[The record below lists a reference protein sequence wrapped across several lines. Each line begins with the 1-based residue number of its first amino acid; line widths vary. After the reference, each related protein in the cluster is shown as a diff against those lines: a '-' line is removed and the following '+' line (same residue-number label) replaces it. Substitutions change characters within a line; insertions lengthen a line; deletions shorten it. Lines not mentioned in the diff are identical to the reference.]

1 MSFKNTIHIAVFV
14 LAIIF
19 SVSLMAN
26 DRSPFPAIFLGLLVF
41 IIIYCFRNI
50 PKKHKTFSYL
60 DQQRAMRAFDRTD
73 SLKFA
78 LKDKGKKKKRRL

>member
-1 MSFKNTIHIAVFV
+1 MPLKNTIHIAVFV
-14 LAIIF
+14 LTITF
-19 SVSLMAN
+19 SISLIAN
-26 DRSPFPAIFLGLLVF
+26 GRSPFPAIFLGLLVF
-41 IIIYCFRNI
+41 FLIYCFRNI

-78 LKDKGKKKKRRL
+78 LKDKRKKKKRRL